1 MISIYYLTK
10 FLWIRNPRAACFS
23 VSHEVAVRILAE
35 AAGSSSKVACL
46 QAWQV
51 NVNCWQEVSSSTLGF
66 PLGC

>member
-10 FLWIRNPRAACFS
+10 FLWIKNPRAACLS
-23 VSHEVAVRILAE
+23 VSHGVMVRILTE

-51 NVNCWQEVSSSTLGF
+51 NVNCWQEVSSSARGF
-66 PLGC
+66 LLGC